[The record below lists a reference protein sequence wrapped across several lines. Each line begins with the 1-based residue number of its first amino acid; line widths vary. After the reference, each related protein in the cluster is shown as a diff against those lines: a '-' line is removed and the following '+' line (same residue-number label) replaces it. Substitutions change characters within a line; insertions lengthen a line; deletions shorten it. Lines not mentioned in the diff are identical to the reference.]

1 MKLLARILNLQKKA
15 RILTTPRDYKQ
26 ARLDSGQEIIQKIGR
41 EQFKKMVDRGLGV
54 PVAYL

>member
-15 RILTTPRDYKQ
+15 RILTTPQDYK
-26 ARLDSGQEIIQKIGR
+26 QEIIQKIGR

>member
-1 MKLLARILNLQKKA
+1 MKLLARILNLQKNA
-15 RILTTPRDYKQ
+15 RILTTPKDYK
-26 ARLDSGQEIIQKIGR
+26 QEIIQKIGR